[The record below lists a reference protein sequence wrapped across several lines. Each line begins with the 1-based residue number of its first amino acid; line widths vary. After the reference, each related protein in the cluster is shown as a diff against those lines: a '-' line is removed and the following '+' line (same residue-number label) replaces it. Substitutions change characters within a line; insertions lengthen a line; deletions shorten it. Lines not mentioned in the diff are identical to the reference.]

1 MRLRFFFVFI
11 LLAVPGMPV
20 LWAHPIH
27 VSVCEMAH
35 KPESDELVITIKI
48 FADDFQDV
56 LEDRTGKSINLGQP
70 GEHKKTDE
78 YILEYLR
85 EKLLIDI
92 NGKPATLEF
101 DRKEIEDIATWCYIY
116 VRQVPDIREIT
127 IRNLVMLHW
136 FNDQVNVVHLDCNGK
151 MNSTFFSRGR
161 ERDVFRF

>member
-1 MRLRFFFVFI
+1 MGFRYLFSI
-11 LLAVPGMPV
+11 ALLALLYLPAAF
-20 LWAHPIH
+20 AHPIH

-56 LEDRTGKSINLGQP
+56 LEDRTGKSINLGLP

-92 NGKPATLEF
+92 NGKPAILEF

-116 VRQVPDIREIT
+116 VRSVPEIREIT
-127 IRNLVMLHW
+127 IQNLVMLHW

-161 ERDVFRF
+161 EKDVFRF